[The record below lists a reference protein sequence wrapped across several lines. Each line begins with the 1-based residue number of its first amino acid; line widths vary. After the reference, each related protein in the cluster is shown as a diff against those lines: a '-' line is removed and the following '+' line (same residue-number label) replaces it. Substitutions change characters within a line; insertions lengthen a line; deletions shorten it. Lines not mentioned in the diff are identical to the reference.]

1 MTRRIPLLYRCL
13 FACGALIAAQCP
25 AHEFWLQ
32 AQQFRPAA
40 GETVE
45 LDLLVGHGEQRQR
58 SPLAARRIT
67 RFAAVGPDG
76 KAVDQRGM
84 LQAGSARLGGAK
96 VLAAAGSHVLWLETD
111 TRAQSHLPAD
121 RFNDH
126 LHIEGLTPALA
137 ERERRGQ
144 SLAEGS
150 ERYGRCAKAI
160 IRVGQGGSGSA
171 TRAMGL
177 ALEIVPMVDPYT
189 QPDMLPVQVLY
200 RGKPLAGATIKF
212 TDLAR
217 DEEPREVRR
226 SDAQGRAAF
235 AMPKSGRWLLHVA
248 WSRVL
253 RRGSETDFET
263 IFSSLSFGLD

>member
-1 MTRRIPLLYRCL
+1 MNRILLMYRCL
-13 FACGALIAAQCP
+13 FACGALIATQCQ

-32 AQQFRPAA
+32 AQQFRSAA

-67 RFAAVGPDG
+67 RFAAVGPAG
-76 KAVDQRGM
+76 KTIDLRGT
-84 LQAGSARLGGAK
+84 LQAGGARLDGGRT
-96 VLAAAGSHVLWLETD
+96 LAAGSHVFLLETD

-144 SLAEGS
+144 SMAEGS

-160 IRVGQGGSGSA
+160 VRVGQGGSGSA

-177 ALEIVPMVDPYT
+177 ALEIVPIVDPYM
-189 QPDMLPVQVLY
+189 QPGVLPVQVLY

-235 AMPKSGRWLLHVA
+235 TMPKSGRWLLNVA

-253 RRGSETDFET
+253 PPGSETDFET